1 MGPRIPDGL
10 AHADALL
17 TQAQGAAPPPY
28 APASWISYGGGEA
41 ILLAIVLLAVASGFA
56 YAGKWLRAPLRIARP
71 GRTAAGFMIAIWLL
85 TIYTVVVA
93 TFVYE
98 LLVRASGRFCGEV
111 VERIRDAG

>member
-1 MGPRIPDGL
+1 MAARP
-10 AHADALL
+10 AQNHAGQD
-17 TQAQGAAPPPY
+17 APPP
-28 APASWISYGGGEA
+28 
-41 ILLAIVLLAVASGFA
+41 
-56 YAGKWLRAPLRIARP
+56 
-71 GRTAAGFMIAIWLL
+71 GFMIAIWLL